1 MRQFTCPKAGKREP
15 IPVLTGL
22 DVEQLLRWSR
32 PTRYRCTKPP
42 TKCLS
47 VLTAIC
53 PGEPGLSVFVE
64 ARKEVVVTTG
74 PIGFHS
80 IHNVVDRGVLQ
91 AMWEEL
97 AGQVVHRD
105 QLIIC

>member
-1 MRQFTCPKAGKREP
+1 M
-15 IPVLTGL
+15 
-22 DVEQLLRWSR
+22 
-32 PTRYRCTKPP
+32 
-42 TKCLS
+42 
-47 VLTAIC
+47 
-53 PGEPGLSVFVE
+53 SVFVE
-64 ARKEVVVTTG
+64 AKKEVVVTTG